1 MPWKEDIKA
10 KKLEQMGET
19 YEELFERFH
28 SPSGE
33 NKEAHLI
40 GLTCKLINEAT
51 EFLMGRD
58 FRTEERQLG
67 QDGDS

>member
-19 YEELFERFH
+19 YEEMFDRFH

-33 NKEAHLI
+33 NKDAHLFS
-40 GLTCKLINEAT
+40 LTCKLINEET
-51 EFLMGRD
+51 EFLMGRN
-58 FRTEERQLG
+58 FQAEERQLG